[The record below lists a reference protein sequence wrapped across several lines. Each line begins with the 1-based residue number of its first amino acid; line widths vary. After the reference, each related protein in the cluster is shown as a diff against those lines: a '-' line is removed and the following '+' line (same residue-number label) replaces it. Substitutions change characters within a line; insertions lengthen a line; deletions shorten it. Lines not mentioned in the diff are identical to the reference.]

1 MKVCRKPLVSYL
13 LMCSFIFILIYIL
26 NHFTLYTSDDFRYRY
41 IYKSYRPTGNEETI
55 KNIFDLVTSQVN
67 HWTIWNGRFT
77 GHSIVQIFMQF
88 DKVYFNIFNSIVFV
102 LLIVLIEKLS
112 SNLIKVN
119 SKNSRVFF
127 LILSFF
133 MLWWFL
139 PEIGKTVL
147 WISGSGNYLWTA
159 VIDLLWFYLF
169 TKKDLRIKLLP
180 FTVLLAFL
188 MGAGNENT
196 SPAFIL
202 WGILYLTFHIWK
214 DNFPKWKIIE
224 IVSAT
229 VGFFLMISSPGSRH
243 RAGEIAIFDNLKG
256 KIFELVQLSFGKY
269 EVLYLMIAII
279 VGYLLVSK
287 QIKKEQFIE
296 VCFVML
302 AHFACIYSLI
312 ASNEKPD
319 RVFFGASILICL
331 AVIQLLKLTLDN
343 IKSLEKLLVV
353 YVIIVAI
360 KFGISYNNVVQDNYE
375 TYIQV
380 QQQYTEVINAKK
392 TGQDKVVL
400 KFFKQPKYL
409 YNAYLGTENL
419 RPNSDAW
426 FNQWMAVFFGVKSVE
441 GEK

>member
-1 MKVCRKPLVSYL
+1 MKVCRKTSIGYL
-13 LMCSFIFILIYIL
+13 LGCTLIFILIYIL
-26 NHFTLYTSDDFRYRY
+26 NHFTLYTSDDFVYRY
-41 IYKSYRPTGNEETI
+41 IYKDSLPTGNEETI

-67 HWTIWNGRFT
+67 HWAIWNGRFT

-102 LLIVLIEKLS
+102 LLVVLIEQLS
-112 SNLIKVN
+112 SNLIKIN
-119 SKNSRVFF
+119 SKKNRGLF
-127 LILSFF
+127 LILLFF

-147 WISGSGNYLWTA
+147 WVSGSGNYLWTA

-169 TKKDLRIKLLP
+169 TKKDLRINVLP
-180 FTVLLAFL
+180 FTTLLAFF

-202 WGILYLTFHIWK
+202 LGILYSTFHIWK
-214 DNFPKWKIIE
+214 DKFPKWKIVE

-229 VGFFLMISSPGSRH
+229 VGFLLMISSPGSRH

-269 EVLYLMIAII
+269 AVLYLMIAIL
-279 VGYLLVSK
+279 VSYLLVRK

-296 VCFVML
+296 VCFIVI

-312 ASNEKPD
+312 ASNEKPA
-319 RVFFGASILICL
+319 RVFFGASVLICL
-331 AVIQLLKLTLDN
+331 AVIQLLKLTLDKV
-343 IKSLEKLLVV
+343 KSSEKLLVV
-353 YVIIVAI
+353 CVIAVAI
-360 KFGISYNNVVQDNYE
+360 KFGISYSNVVQDNYA

-380 QQQYTEVINAKK
+380 QQQYTELRNAQR

-400 KFFKQPKYL
+400 KIFKQPKHL
-409 YNAYLGTENL
+409 YNAYLGTNNL
-419 RPNSDAW
+419 HTNSDAW

-441 GEK
+441 GEY